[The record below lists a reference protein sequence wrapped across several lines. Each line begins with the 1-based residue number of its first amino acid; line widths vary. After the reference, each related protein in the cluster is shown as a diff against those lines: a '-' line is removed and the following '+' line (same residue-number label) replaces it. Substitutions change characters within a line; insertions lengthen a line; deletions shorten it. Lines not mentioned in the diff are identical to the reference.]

1 MIIAID
7 GPAGSGKSTVAK
19 FIAKRLNYRYIDT
32 GSMYRAVAW
41 SAEKKDIDLSDENAV
56 GQWVT
61 QLKIEFVADPAGQ
74 QVKVNGENATG
85 LLKNEVVGR
94 GAAKVAAQ
102 KRVREILVAKQQEIG
117 RSGNVV
123 MDGRDI
129 GTQVFPNAELK
140 FFMDADAEE
149 RGKRRY
155 LELKEKNLNV
165 DLENIIAEIKQ
176 RDHEDRTR
184 AISPLCPA
192 EDAIKIDTT
201 KFAIEEVIDKVMEQI
216 NLKKEIQN

>member
-32 GSMYRAVAW
+32 GAMYRAVAW

-155 LELKEKNLNV
+155 LELKEKNLDV

-184 AISPLCPA
+184 SISPLCPA

-216 NLKKEIQN
+216 NLKREIQN

>member
-7 GPAGSGKSTVAK
+7 GPAGSGKSTIAK
-19 FIAKRLNYRYIDT
+19 FIAKNLSYRYIDT
-32 GSMYRAVAW
+32 GAMYRAVAW
-41 SAEKKDIDLSDENAV
+41 SANKAAIDLDDENAV
-56 GQWVT
+56 GQWAAKI
-61 QLKIEFVADPAGQ
+61 KIEFVADPAGQ

-85 LLKNEVVGR
+85 LLKNEIVGR

-117 RSGNVV
+117 QAGNVV

-155 LELKEKNLNV
+155 LELKEKNMDV

-176 RDHEDRTR
+176 RDHEDKTR
-184 AISPLCPA
+184 AISPLRPA
-192 EDAIKIDTT
+192 EDAIEVDTT
-201 KFAIEEVIDKVMEQI
+201 KFTIEEVIDQVMEQI
-216 NLKKEIQN
+216 NLKQNN

>member
-32 GSMYRAVAW
+32 GAMYRAVAW

-117 RSGNVV
+117 KSGNVV

-155 LELKEKNLNV
+155 LELKEKNLDV

-201 KFAIEEVIDKVMEQI
+201 KFDVEEVIEKIMEQI
-216 NLKKEIQN
+216 NLKLEIQN

>member
-32 GSMYRAVAW
+32 GAMYRAVAW

-94 GAAKVAAQ
+94 GAAKVAVQ

-155 LELKEKNLNV
+155 LELKEKNQDV

-216 NLKKEIQN
+216 NLKKDN

>member
-7 GPAGSGKSTVAK
+7 GPAGSGKSTIAK

-56 GQWVT
+56 SQWVT

-102 KRVREILVAKQQEIG
+102 KRVREILVAKQREIG
-117 RSGNVV
+117 ESGNVV

-129 GTQVFPNAELK
+129 GTQVFPNAEVK

-155 LELKEKNLNV
+155 LELKEENLDV

-176 RDHEDRTR
+176 RDHEDRNR

-216 NLKKEIQN
+216 NSKLINNL

>member
-19 FIAKRLNYRYIDT
+19 FIAKRINYLYIDT
-32 GSMYRAVAW
+32 GAMYRAVAW
-41 SAEKKDIDLSDENAV
+41 SAERKDIDLDDENAV

-61 QLKIEFVADPAGQ
+61 QLNIEFVADSAGQ

-117 RSGNVV
+117 QSGNVV

-129 GTQVFPNAELK
+129 GTKVFPNAELK
-140 FFMDADAEE
+140 FYMDADAEE

-155 LELKEKNLNV
+155 LELKEKKQKVNL
-165 DLENIIAEIKQ
+165 ESIIAEIKQ

-201 KFAIEEVIDKVMEQI
+201 RFTIEEVIGKVMEQI
-216 NLKKEIQN
+216 NLKKDN

>member
-74 QVKVNGENATG
+74 QVMVNGENATG

-155 LELKEKNLNV
+155 LELKEKNLDV

-216 NLKKEIQN
+216 NLKKEIEN

>member
-155 LELKEKNLNV
+155 LELKEKNLDV

-216 NLKKEIQN
+216 NLKKEIEN

>member
-19 FIAKRLNYRYIDT
+19 FIAKRINYLYIDT
-32 GSMYRAVAW
+32 GAMYRAVAW
-41 SAEKKDIDLSDENAV
+41 SAERKDIDLDDENAV

-61 QLKIEFVADPAGQ
+61 QLNIEFVADSAGQ

-117 RSGNVV
+117 QSGNVV

-129 GTQVFPNAELK
+129 GTKVFPNAELK
-140 FFMDADAEE
+140 FYMDADAEE

-155 LELKEKNLNV
+155 LELKEKKQNV
-165 DLENIIAEIKQ
+165 DLESIIAEIKQ

-201 KFAIEEVIDKVMEQI
+201 RFTIEEVIDKVMEQI
-216 NLKKEIQN
+216 NLKKDN

>member
-32 GSMYRAVAW
+32 GAMYRAVAW

-61 QLKIEFVADPAGQ
+61 QLKIEFIADPEGQ

-94 GAAKVAAQ
+94 GAAKVASQ

-117 RSGNVV
+117 QSGNVV

-155 LELKEKNLNV
+155 LELKEKNLDV

>member
-32 GSMYRAVAW
+32 GAMYRAVAW
-41 SAEKKDIDLSDENAV
+41 SAERKDIDLSDENAV

-61 QLKIEFVADPAGQ
+61 QLKIEFIADPAGQ

-94 GAAKVAAQ
+94 GAAKVASQ
-102 KRVREILVAKQQEIG
+102 KRVRETLVAKQQEIG
-117 RSGNVV
+117 QSGNVV

-155 LELKEKNLNV
+155 MELIGQNQDV
-165 DLENIIAEIKQ
+165 DLKNIIAEIKQ

-184 AISPLCPA
+184 AISPLCSA

-201 KFAIEEVIDKVMEQI
+201 EFDIEEVIEKVMEQI
-216 NLKKEIQN
+216 NLKLINNL

>member
-32 GSMYRAVAW
+32 GAMYRAVAW
-41 SAEKKDIDLSDENAV
+41 SAEQKDIDLADENAV

-85 LLKNEVVGR
+85 LLKNEVVGK

-117 RSGNVV
+117 QSGNVV

-155 LELKEKNLNV
+155 LELKEKKQDV
-165 DLENIIAEIKQ
+165 DLESIIAEIKQ

-201 KFAIEEVIDKVMEQI
+201 RFTIEEVIDKVMEQI
-216 NLKKEIQN
+216 NLKKDN

>member
-32 GSMYRAVAW
+32 GAMYRAVAW
-41 SAEKKDIDLSDENAV
+41 SAGKKDIDLSDENAV

-117 RSGNVV
+117 QSGNVV

-155 LELKEKNLNV
+155 LELKEKKQDV
-165 DLENIIAEIKQ
+165 DLENIVAEIKQ

-192 EDAIKIDTT
+192 NDAIKIDTT
-201 KFAIEEVIDKVMEQI
+201 KFSIEEVIDKVMEQI